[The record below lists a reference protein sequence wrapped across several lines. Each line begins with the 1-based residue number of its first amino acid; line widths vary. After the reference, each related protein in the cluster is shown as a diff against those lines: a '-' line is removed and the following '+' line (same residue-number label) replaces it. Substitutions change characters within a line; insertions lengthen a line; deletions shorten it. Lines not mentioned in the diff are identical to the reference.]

1 MATKEELEKIKRRS
15 AAYWKK
21 RSKELEEA
29 SFNRGMRTYRDI
41 EEAFNQAQRSIDKEI
56 EKWYHRIAENNDL
69 TLDGARKLLRA
80 NELEEFKWD
89 VKEYIKAGKENA
101 VNQSWMKELENASGR
116 YHISRLEALKIET
129 QQALELA
136 FGNEVDAIDKMAR
149 RTIDEDYLKTCY
161 ELQKGIGVGWPV
173 GTIDNRTL
181 DKIVTKPWAADG
193 ANFSDRIWTNKTK
206 MVDTLHQN
214 LTRAC
219 ILGQAPDKAIAAL
232 TQFVD
237 KSISNA
243 KRAAATLVQTEQAY
257 FHAKAQQEAYTAIGV
272 EEFEV
277 VATLDS
283 HTSEICQEMD
293 GEHFPM
299 SQYEIG
305 TTVPPFHP
313 RCRSVTA
320 PYFEDDFGVSGQ
332 RTARRSDEES
342 TYYVPDNMTYK
353 EWKESFVEGHT
364 EDLKPAVPEEFQN
377 AFNDQV
383 DLLKQYGNVTNIML
397 KGSSDDLM
405 KWSESQKIT
414 NLDEKSILKELS
426 KDAKGWETILAS
438 QTEKKMQPFVNQ
450 LLDVATDEELG
461 ALNLWT
467 SETYANINK
476 YLRYGVN
483 VDEISKKAAHDIEA
497 VLNKVQTTEE
507 IIVHRGTGTKHIFE
521 KMIGDWKTDPTV
533 LIGQEFS
540 DLGFTATSP
549 LVEGGFSGVGATQ
562 CELFIKV
569 PVGTHGAYIA
579 QEAHNELEREFLLQR
594 GYSYRIIDAEYRS
607 NPLFSDEQ
615 DLKVWCEVILDE

>member
-21 RSKELEEA
+21 RAKELEEA

-41 EEAFNQAQRSIDKEI
+41 EEAYDQAQRSINKEI
-56 EKWYHRIAENNDL
+56 EKWYYRIAENNDL

-219 ILGQAPDKAIAAL
+219 ILGQSPDKAIAAL

-332 RTARRSDEES
+332 RAARGDDADA
-342 TYYVPDNMTYK
+342 TYYVPENMTYK
-353 EWKESFVEGHT
+353 EWKEEQRTH
-364 EDLKPAVPEEFQN
+364 EKPLEEKKESGIIKL
-377 AFNDQV
+377 A
-383 DLLKQYGNVTNIML
+383 LVT
-397 KGSSDDLM
+397 
-405 KWSESQKIT
+405 
-414 NLDEKSILKELS
+414 DEKAILFDKSDVMFNEALSVEPEAGYYDIFGHGNPDVVELNIDGKKKLLNADQLVEYLKSIGHDKDDIRFAACSTGEGENPIAQKVSKTLGIRTKAPIKEVYY
-426 KDAKGWETILAS
+426 DAKDSTVHVGKPWETGGWRVFNKGVE
-438 QTEKKMQPFVNQ
+438 EK
-450 LLDVATDEELG
+450 
-461 ALNLWT
+461 
-467 SETYANINK
+467 
-476 YLRYGVN
+476 
-483 VDEISKKAAHDIEA
+483 
-497 VLNKVQTTEE
+497 
-507 IIVHRGTGTKHIFE
+507 
-521 KMIGDWKTDPTV
+521 
-533 LIGQEFS
+533 
-540 DLGFTATSP
+540 
-549 LVEGGFSGVGATQ
+549 
-562 CELFIKV
+562 
-569 PVGTHGAYIA
+569 
-579 QEAHNELEREFLLQR
+579 
-594 GYSYRIIDAEYRS
+594 
-607 NPLFSDEQ
+607 
-615 DLKVWCEVILDE
+615 

>member
-41 EEAFNQAQRSIDKEI
+41 EEAFDQAQRSIDKEI
-56 EKWYHRIAENNDL
+56 EKWYYRIAENNDL

-219 ILGQAPDKAIAAL
+219 ILGQSPDKAIAAL

-320 PYFEDDFGVSGQ
+320 PYFEDNFGVSGQ
-332 RTARRSDEES
+332 RAARGDDADA
-342 TYYVPDNMTYK
+342 TYYVPENMTYK
-353 EWKESFVEGHT
+353 EWKEEQKASNMMKENY
-364 EDLKPAVPEEFQN
+364 KP
-377 AFNDQV
+377 
-383 DLLKQYGNVTNIML
+383 
-397 KGSSDDLM
+397 
-405 KWSESQKIT
+405 
-414 NLDEKSILKELS
+414 
-426 KDAKGWETILAS
+426 
-438 QTEKKMQPFVNQ
+438 MQPVEPMKN
-450 LLDVATDEELG
+450 TPDEIDDIIQ
-461 ALNLWT
+461 
-467 SETYANINK
+467 YANEKGISLVRPEKLNGNIQMAK
-476 YLRYGVN
+476 EQIEM
-483 VDEISKKAAHDIEA
+483 VDEISKEFEIDPPAIRFEPLGLDTLGSTSKSARSIAVNNNALRDRKTINEYLNADNALAATDVKGIAAHEMGHVLCKRYSDIGVEIA
-497 VLNKVQTTEE
+497 KETYYNLYKETKSDSGMADWLYENISEYSIYGGELIPEVLSKHKTNPNSFTTE
-507 IIVHRGTGTKHIFE
+507 
-521 KMIGDWKTDPTV
+521 
-533 LIGQEFS
+533 
-540 DLGFTATSP
+540 
-549 LVEGGFSGVGATQ
+549 
-562 CELFIKV
+562 FIK
-569 PVGTHGAYIA
+569 
-579 QEAHNELEREFLLQR
+579 LLKRRWRE
-594 GYSYRIIDAEYRS
+594 
-607 NPLFSDEQ
+607 
-615 DLKVWCEVILDE
+615 